1 MTEAR
6 IQAQFFE
13 SADWFYQAAEQ
24 LTRPLAAA
32 AQMAVGTLT
41 SGARLWVAGSGL
53 AQGDAQWWSQLLLN
67 RFEQDR
73 PPLCAQTLQAELGDL
88 HGVPALVR
96 QVQALAHPGDLL
108 VWIDPLGDAQAGL
121 LVEAAHQQDVAVVAL
136 CGNQDAHLRA
146 VMTETDL
153 LIRVAHPR
161 WPRVTE
167 THRLALHAL
176 CDAIDVQLLG
186 LDAGA

>member
-53 AQGDAQWWSQLLLN
+53 AHGDAQWWSQLLLN

-73 PPLCAQTLQAELGDL
+73 PPLCAQALQAQLGEL
-88 HGVPALVR
+88 HGISAFVR
-96 QVQALAHPGDLL
+96 QIQALAHPGDLL
-108 VWIDPLGDAQAGL
+108 VWIDPQGDTEASAL
-121 LVEAAHQQDVAVVAL
+121 IEAAHQQDVAVVAL
-136 CGNQDAHLRA
+136 CGPQDATLKA
-146 VMTETDL
+146 TLADTDL
-153 LIRVAHPR
+153 LIRAAHPR

-176 CDAIDVQLLG
+176 CDAIDAQLLG
-186 LDAGA
+186 LDAGV